1 MALLPVLL
9 AVGIGLFRRRPEEH
23 RRDRKGS
30 TNLLS
35 TSSKGLTMNT
45 SKPQK
50 HLLLATAL
58 VAILA
63 ALPAFAADGDKS
75 KIKGLITA
83 VQGNTITVKDA
94 NNNVQTITVSSE
106 TKIKRTKGL
115 TGAVREKA
123 EQSALMPGLPISADV
138 VADGNGF
145 DATEI
150 TFKSE
155 DFRTAQQ
162 VQAGVAPTS
171 ARVDAA
177 DARMNDF
184 GTYEALATAEVQFA
198 SGSAAISEKGKS
210 DLMDF
215 AAKAKDTKDYQIVLQ
230 GFTDST
236 GNAAANQ
243 KLSTMRANAVEN
255 FLRQQAGL
263 APGRVRAGA
272 GMGVAADAGSGSN
285 ADARKVVVKL
295 VVDKGEQDANK

>member
-1 MALLPVLL
+1 
-9 AVGIGLFRRRPEEH
+9 
-23 RRDRKGS
+23 
-30 TNLLS
+30 
-35 TSSKGLTMNT
+35 MNT
-45 SKPQK
+45 SKHHK
-50 HLLLATAL
+50 HLMLATAL

-94 NNNVQTITVSSE
+94 NNAVQTITVSPD
-106 TKIKRTKGL
+106 TKFKRTKGL
-115 TGAVREKA
+115 TGVVHEKA
-123 EQSALMPGLPISADV
+123 EQSALIPGLPISADV
-138 VADGNGF
+138 VAEGSGF
-145 DATEI
+145 NATEI
-150 TFKSE
+150 SFKSE

-177 DARMNDF
+177 DARMDDF
-184 GTYEALATAEVQFA
+184 GTYEALATAEVLFA

-215 AAKAKDTKDYQIVLQ
+215 AAKAKDTKNYQIVLQ

-255 FLRQQAGL
+255 FLQQQAGL
-263 APGRVRAGA
+263 APGRVRAGD
-272 GMGVAADAGSGSN
+272 GMGVATDAGAGSN
-285 ADARKVVVKL
+285 PDARKVVVKL
-295 VVDKGEQDANK
+295 VVDKGVQEGVK